1 MWKDLILWKESLNSD
16 YQQFH
21 QYQQNEQSLLP
32 SLIEHIK
39 GGPRHVTVIY
49 ESLPNFYQHTNFC
62 ISIYQ
67 KKYLSTYSTWWYL
80 TVY

>member
-1 MWKDLILWKESLNSD
+1 MWKDLILWKESLNND

-49 ESLPNFYQHTNFC
+49 ESLPTGTDKLDLLILNKLSLIFC
-62 ISIYQ
+62 G
-67 KKYLSTYSTWWYL
+67 
-80 TVY
+80 